1 MLACPFIEVPWQPM
15 VQLKISGPGALS
27 RLEGADEGEMGSK
40 GIFGEIHPGGKT
52 RNGAQN

>member
-1 MLACPFIEVPWQPM
+1 MLACRFIEVPWQPM

-40 GIFGEIHPGGKT
+40 GIFGEIHPGSKT